1 MKMIKENAIKGK
13 NDFILENVV
22 HPLRTPINR
31 LMSSLSMI
39 KHMELTDKQLE
50 YIEEAELAGEELLL
64 YVNALIEP
72 TELKSNQGISQIV
85 VFDIRSLAEECIDFC
100 VKQAEE
106 EGIEL
111 NLLVHSEVPEK
122 YTGDS
127 KKIKQ
132 VVMNLIMNILK
143 LNKNG

>member
-1 MKMIKENAIKGK
+1 
-13 NDFILENVV
+13 
-22 HPLRTPINR
+22 
-31 LMSSLSMI
+31 MSSLSMI

-122 YTGDS
+122 IYRRF
-127 KKIKQ
+127 
-132 VVMNLIMNILK
+132 
-143 LNKNG
+143 